1 MTKGAKL
8 ARALALRDAALKVL
22 GRVGSWEAVGV
33 NRKTS
38 DAGDVKVLA
47 AHLSGLHIS
56 YRTPFQHMPQAVDL
70 LKYRAAQFG
79 LTVPQNLPYGLDVW
93 APKKVASRECS
104 IKRSAAWLAKPRHRT
119 SGTHRSSRPGETAL
133 RRMQRRCAGMQRHC
147 DRMQGRSPG
156 CSGVAPLP
164 TARAYRIVGSA
175 IRLQRLLVCHRR

>member
-1 MTKGAKL
+1 MQARMTKGAKL

-47 AHLSGLHIS
+47 AHLRGLHIS
-56 YRTPFQHMPQAVDL
+56 YRTPFQHMPQADDL

-93 APKKVASRECS
+93 APKKVLNIEWDDKGNVTLVS
-104 IKRSAAWLAKPRHRT
+104 L
-119 SGTHRSSRPGETAL
+119 RPGAWETELITLAQTEVL
-133 RRMQRRCAGMQRHC
+133 
-147 DRMQGRSPG
+147 D
-156 CSGVAPLP
+156 
-164 TARAYRIVGSA
+164 
-175 IRLQRLLVCHRR
+175 